1 MESNV
6 IDLVHRAGATNDLLN
21 LLDRGKKNSPKARRF
36 RDLYL
41 FYKGQLGDR
50 ADLEHVRIQLL
61 SLIQLSIQLERMTPA
76 VVEGLKVK
84 VLGDHTVYMRDE
96 PHTTIHIT
104 AQIER
109 LLRRLG
115 LNSASLK
122 KNYKQVRD

>member
-1 MESNV
+1 M
-6 IDLVHRAGATNDLLN
+6 N
-21 LLDRGKKNSPKARRF
+21 LLDKGKRRGPKVRRF
-36 RDLYL
+36 RDLYS

-50 ADLEHVRIQLL
+50 ADLEYVRIQLL

-76 VVEGLKVK
+76 IVEGQKVK
-84 VLGDHTVYMRDE
+84 VLGDHTVYMRDD

-115 LNSASLK
+115 LDSASLK
-122 KNYKQVRD
+122 KKNHEQVGD